1 MRRIFGWSTAAVVL
15 ALAVTAKAKADDAD
29 QARAIIDKAIKAV
42 GGEEKIAKFKTQ
54 TWKNKGTYYGM
65 GDGVPYTAI
74 YAVSWPDKS
83 RFEVEGGFIIVAING
98 DKGWM
103 QAMGGEVHEFT
114 KEEMVEQK
122 DGQHHGLVTTLL
134 PLKDK
139 AYTLSLLDETKVADK
154 PAVGVKVSC
163 KDRRD
168 VNLYFDKDS
177 GLLVKSESKVKV
189 PEEGNKEVNQET
201 LYDDYQQVEGAWIA
215 MKIAVF
221 RDGKKYAEGENFDIK
236 IVDKLDEKL
245 FAKP

>member
-1 MRRIFGWSTAAVVL
+1 MRRVFVWSVSAILTL
-15 ALAVTAKAKADDAD
+15 AFTAKAKADDVD

-42 GGEEKIAKFKTQ
+42 GGEDKIAKFKTH
-54 TWKNKGTYYGM
+54 TWKNKGTYYGV

-83 RFEVEGGFIIVAING
+83 RFEVEGGFITAAVDG

-122 DGQHHGLVTTLL
+122 EVQHQGYVTTLL

-139 AYTLSLLDETKVADK
+139 AYTLSPLGETKIADK
-154 PAVGVKVSC
+154 PAVGVKVSH

-177 GLLVKSESKVKV
+177 GLLLKSEAKVKV
-189 PEEGNKEVNQET
+189 PEEGNKEVSQET
-201 LYDDYQQVEGAWIA
+201 LYDDYQQVEGAWVA
-215 MKIAVF
+215 MKIVVF
-221 RDGKKYAEGENFDIK
+221 REGKKYVEGENFDIR